1 MVQRAANEFQVS
13 KYTVNKAL
21 ILKNKPGILAE
32 PAENWGKKHFLK
44 KLYRR

>member
-21 ILKNKPGILAE
+21 ILKNKQGILA
-32 PAENWGKKHFLK
+32 AKNLGKNIF
-44 KLYRR
+44 